1 MQLHAIPI
9 EVETLMCT
17 DWMHNVRRTRW
28 LAIVDAER
36 RERLRIQLRC
46 ARVCNRF
53 GRNKRF
59 RARLGSRLD
68 VDFESCVSSGL
79 SRLRRRLGQPRSERS
94 GYSMFDVGAIR
105 RLACL
110 RINFG
115 FEVVRSV
122 VDNRI
127 DT

>member
-1 MQLHAIPI
+1 MQ
-9 EVETLMCT
+9 T
-17 DWMHNVRRTRW
+17 DSKRDVTRTRR

-36 RERLRIQLRC
+36 RVRLREKLRC
-46 ARVCNRF
+46 ARVRNRF
-53 GRNKRF
+53 GRDKRF

-94 GYSMFDVGAIR
+94 GYIMFDFGAIR